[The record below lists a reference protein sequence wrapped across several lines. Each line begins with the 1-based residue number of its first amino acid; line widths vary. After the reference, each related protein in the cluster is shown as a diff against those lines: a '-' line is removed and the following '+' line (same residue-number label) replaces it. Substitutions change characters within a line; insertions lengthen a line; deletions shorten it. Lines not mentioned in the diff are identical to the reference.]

1 MDAMSPSTLD
11 LVSLRSAAEREWTG
25 GRLRASLAVDDPA
38 RLLHELQIHQI
49 ELELQN
55 AELLRANRE
64 LELVRYKFQA
74 LYGSAPVAYL
84 TLDDQHCVVD
94 CNAQAVTMFRLPLGR
109 VLKCKIANCFDAGS
123 VRPFNE
129 LIDQAERAGEASSDE
144 LMLSRALL
152 GMPMYV
158 SARARKLTLPDGSP
172 QLMLLVLADI
182 SALKA
187 TREDMASMLMSGSTL

>member
-1 MDAMSPSTLD
+1 MSASAPD
-11 LVSLRSAAEREWTG
+11 LALLRSEAEREWQG
-25 GRLRASLAVDDPA
+25 GRPRASLAVDDPA

-64 LELVRYKFQA
+64 LEFVRSKFQA
-74 LYGSAPVAYL
+74 LYESAPVAYL
-84 TLDDQHCVVD
+84 TLDAAHCVVD

-109 VLKCKIANCFDAGS
+109 MLNSKIANWLDAGS
-123 VRPFNE
+123 VRPYNE

-144 LMLSRALL
+144 LMLSRAL

-158 SARARKLTLPDGSP
+158 SARVRKLALPDGSP

-187 TREDMASMLMSGSTL
+187 TREDMASMLMRGDAL

>member
-1 MDAMSPSTLD
+1 MSTSAPD
-11 LVSLRSAAEREWTG
+11 LALLRSAAEREWKG
-25 GRLRASLAVDDPA
+25 GRPRASLAVDDPA

-64 LELVRYKFQA
+64 LEFVRSKFQA
-74 LYGSAPVAYL
+74 LYESAPVAYL
-84 TLDDQHCVVD
+84 TLDVAHCVVD
-94 CNAQAVTMFRLPLGR
+94 CNAQAVSMFRLPLGR
-109 VLKCKIANCFDAGS
+109 MLNSKIANWLDAGS

-158 SARARKLTLPDGSP
+158 SARARKLALPGGSP

-187 TREDMASMLMSGSTL
+187 TREDIASMLMRGSTP